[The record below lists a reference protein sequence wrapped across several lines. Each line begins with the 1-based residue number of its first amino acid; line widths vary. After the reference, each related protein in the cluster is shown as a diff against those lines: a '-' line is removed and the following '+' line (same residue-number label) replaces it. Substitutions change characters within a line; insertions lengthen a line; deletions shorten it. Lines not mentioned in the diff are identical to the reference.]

1 MATNSAVQKTIII
14 RVEGN
19 QATASMNDMTLS
31 TKELNKELKNLS
43 FNAGKSKPKGNAT
56 GGATAT
62 VLELGRTISD
72 ANYGI
77 RGMAN
82 NLSQLVSNLVFTTKA
97 AGGLGAG
104 LKSIWSALM
113 GPLGLVLAGQ
123 ALIAMLERFDIEANK
138 SKKAAEGLSDALEEN
153 SKQAEAYIDV
163 LNKLNLTQEET
174 QVVLSQIASLSSE
187 YNKIVKENEGSVE
200 DLREELLNY
209 VKVQKLRLRLDKLV
223 NDESERMTKL
233 MDLNKI
239 LQAGNVKTM
248 RSEIFKSMNILEKLG
263 FTRDNL
269 LFKNDAEVRQFFIN
283 NLMNPLYKQG
293 EYLKPEID
301 RLIGE
306 IVSLSDFEA
315 DDDGDGVDGDGE
327 VLPPLLNQIFGGDV
341 NELKKGYE
349 KLKEL
354 EFDLRRRQL
363 DSRRIY
369 NDESRI
375 QASEA
380 NNRILEDEIA
390 HKERMAKAEEEGSLE
405 RLAAEHEVAMMRM
418 DLQDQEFEHEML
430 LLDLR
435 MQAQLEYVNFVSGLG
450 QVFTTLGKESEALAK
465 VGLVIQKGAAIAGV
479 VIEAQKANA
488 EILSASATE
497 VGFYK
502 ASAAATALASP
513 QISAGFAKLAIAAE
527 VGAAKRITK
536 NNVGAGIAIAN
547 ILATTLTSRTA
558 PSAGGRAGG
567 GEGGG
572 GRTFDFNLVGS
583 TGTNQLA
590 QAVGAQFQEPIQA
603 YVVSSQIT
611 SQQELDLQI
620 ETGASLGG

>member
-113 GPLGLVLAGQ
+113 GPLGLILAFQGIIALLESFAMKSKDAAGAADELNKSLKNEISLLKVYVNVLNSSTISLDKRIAALKGASKLDKELSKALKEANGDREKEAEILNEYLEDKKLELAIKEKEVEVLEALNIAKEAQAKVDENIGDNSERYFRILAGNSGTSRQ
-123 ALIAMLERFDIEANK
+123 YAEDEKERNITRRNANNLAHEYLELLGQLDEKEEEVSTKKKIREKKDKAPVFGDPIFDV
-138 SKKAAEGLSDALEEN
+138 DALM
-153 SKQAEAYIDV
+153 
-163 LNKLNLTQEET
+163 
-174 QVVLSQIASLSSE
+174 
-187 YNKIVKENEGSVE
+187 EG
-200 DLREELLNY
+200 Y
-209 VKVQKLRLRLDKLV
+209 
-223 NDESERMTKL
+223 DES
-233 MDLNKI
+233 
-239 LQAGNVKTM
+239 KT
-248 RSEIFKSMNILEKLG
+248 
-263 FTRDNL
+263 
-269 LFKNDAEVRQFFIN
+269 
-283 NLMNPLYKQG
+283 
-293 EYLKPEID
+293 
-301 RLIGE
+301 
-306 IVSLSDFEA
+306 
-315 DDDGDGVDGDGE
+315 
-327 VLPPLLNQIFGGDV
+327 
-341 NELKKGYE
+341 
-349 KLKEL
+349 L
-354 EFDLRRRQL
+354 EFDLRRRYL
-363 DSRRIY
+363 DSRALFY
-369 NDESRI
+369 DEARI
-375 QASEA
+375 QASES

-390 HKERMAKAEEEGSLE
+390 HREKMLIQADMSSLE
-405 RLAAEHEVAMMRM
+405 RIQAENELAMMRM

-435 MQAQLEYVNFVSGLG
+435 MQAQLEYVDFVSGLG

-590 QAVGAQFQEPIQA
+590 EAVGAQFQEPIQA
-603 YVVSSQIT
+603 FVVSSQVT
-611 SQQELDLQI
+611 SQQELDLEI
-620 ETGASLGG
+620 STGASLGD